1 MKLKR
6 GDIKMKIEEQ
16 VLSIEQMKHLQELG
30 VDTSDAS
37 MYWVRAKRIIGKQ
50 RNNVLDNEMGKWRL
64 SLSKSIVHSVDWAV
78 ESVPTYTIGDLIEKL
93 PKSDNSGDLLIE
105 YRNSELGYG
114 VWDWGELYGI
124 NAQQNFKDKPLKNAL
139 YDLLCWVAENHK
151 ELL

>member
-1 MKLKR
+1 
-6 GDIKMKIEEQ
+6 MKIEEQ
-16 VLSIEQMKHLQELG
+16 VLSREQMKHLQELG

-50 RNNVLDNEMGKWRL
+50 RNNVLDNEIGKWSL

-78 ESVPTYTIGDLIEKL
+78 ESLPTYTIGDIIEKL

-124 NAQQNFKDKPLKNAL
+124 NAQQNFKDKSLKNAL

-151 ELL
+151 ELLEVKK

>member
-1 MKLKR
+1 
-6 GDIKMKIEEQ
+6 MKIEEQ
-16 VLSIEQMKHLQELG
+16 VLSREQMNHLQELG

-50 RNNVLDNEMGKWRL
+50 RNNVLDNEVGKWRL

-124 NAQQNFKDKPLKNAL
+124 NAEQNFKDKPLKNAL

-151 ELL
+151 ELMEVKK